1 MPCATRRV
9 AAGINLVDPGRST
22 PAPNRPIP
30 VHVTHMVI
38 FRSPDGKPGYHQAE
52 TLEEAVAFVERLRNE
67 DSVIDAR
74 VFRMDE
80 VAIEFKVYYRVAVAG
95 EGPPAAAE
103 PAPAAD
109 SSAEPVATESTEA
122 PAGASTGDEDAMAG
136 NGAANAGRFGLFSR
150 A

>member
-1 MPCATRRV
+1 MV
-9 AAGINLVDPGRST
+9 DGINLGDSVRST
-22 PAPNRPIP
+22 PGANRPIP

-52 TLEEAVAFVERLRNE
+52 TLDEAVGFVERLRN
-67 DSVIDAR
+67 DDGVSDAR

-95 EGPPAAAE
+95 EAPLEAAE
-103 PAPAAD
+103 PAAPPPAETAPEALTD
-109 SSAEPVATESTEA
+109 APVDDDEL
-122 PAGASTGDEDAMAG
+122 ASNGAG
-136 NGAANAGRFGLFSR
+136 NPGRFGLFSR